1 MCSKL
6 SSSQLGMLN
15 WETVCS
21 LASSLIIGFYWKAI
35 FDPQD
40 DLYKL
45 VAGFNQF
52 AVQEI
57 ASQVS
62 QISLL
67 LERHHAETSSAIEG
81 ISREV
86 GLLRQEAQENSY
98 HVRRASDLLEKMA
111 TGLNHP
117 NPANSRDTHRSTN
130 ILPRNRP
137 VE

>member
-1 MCSKL
+1 
-6 SSSQLGMLN
+6 MLN
-15 WETVCS
+15 REIVRT
-21 LASSLIIGFYWKAI
+21 LASRLIVEFYWKAI

-45 VAGFNQF
+45 VARFNQF

-67 LERHHAETSSAIEG
+67 LERHHTETSSALEG

-86 GLLRQEAQENSY
+86 GLLRIEAQENS
-98 HVRRASDLLEKMA
+98 HRVRRSSDLLEKMA
-111 TGLNHP
+111 AGKSHSNLAHG
-117 NPANSRDTHRSTN
+117 RDTYRN
-130 ILPRNRP
+130 KFIPRRN
-137 VE
+137 